1 MSGPRRPDDRWVWPA
16 VAAAT
21 LVAAIVGVI
30 VYVTSTR
37 NRSFAALGETP
48 REQLAAV
55 DVQPVAIAAV
65 EQEWVAD
72 GFEPQYLVAP
82 VGPQP
87 CPAAVDLA
95 PPNEQAALR
104 QAFAIVQGG
113 GDSAE
118 ELAVVT
124 DAQPSNLLV
133 ALIHATALVRAERFI
148 EAERVITQAFDRT
161 TTDETIIAAARVRGS
176 KVDLDDY
183 GFSTVIHLHHALGYA
198 RLQSA
203 ADPPWKSLKNV
214 IGSVEQLSRQRLLG
228 GATRGG
234 GAASR
239 LPIAAP
245 GCPPGGDSLSSYDL
259 FNNLIVGYIRAR
271 GKYSDTDRNRQREFF
286 REPRTYP
293 RPLRLLLLAQHPREK
308 ASDWKNEAELWAL
321 SNAERVVD
329 IRHPDDARLAFNII
343 QLIDWWSAP
352 ERCPNDV
359 CTEELRTQL
368 RAERDLL
375 LERAL
380 RRRNVTEE
388 QRAVFAAG
396 AVRMLAQSSLDRAK
410 LESDLQQLRGWLPA
424 QKAATL
430 DDLMASGRAR
440 MAMAKWLVDPAED
453 AEEPYGKLGRR
464 AERWREAA
472 VRDFAAA
479 AATWAGARPPTERRQ
494 VLVAIRQLLGSGDAP
509 PVVTALEQQFSS
521 TQRLRI
527 RMTGWKAWWA
537 LVAFAAALALWLV
550 LMWIIAQVREAL
562 SLRESFYNVELEHLR
577 GRPRDPGGR

>member
-1 MSGPRRPDDRWVWPA
+1 MSGPRRPDERWVWPA

-21 LVAAIVGVI
+21 LLAIAAGAI

-55 DVQPVAIAAV
+55 DVPPVAIAEV
-65 EQEWVAD
+65 EREWVAD

-87 CPAAVDLA
+87 CPAAADLA
-95 PPNEQAALR
+95 APQERDALR
-104 QAFAIVQGG
+104 QAFAILQGD
-113 GDSAE
+113 GDRAE
-118 ELAVVT
+118 ELAVLT
-124 DAQPSNLLV
+124 DAQPASLLL
-133 ALIHATALVRAERFI
+133 ALMHATELVRAERFI

-161 TTDETIIAAARVRGS
+161 ATDEEIIRTAKQRGS
-176 KVDLDDY
+176 RIDLDDH

-245 GCPPGGDSLSSYDL
+245 GCPPGGESLSSYDL
-259 FNNLIVGYIRAR
+259 FNNLIVGYVRAR
-271 GKYSDTDRNRQREFF
+271 GKYTDSAGNRQREFG

-308 ASDWKNEAELWAL
+308 ANGWQNEAELWAL

-329 IRHPDDARLAFNII
+329 IRHPDDARLAFNTI
-343 QLIDWWSAP
+343 QLIDWWTAS

-380 RRRNVTEE
+380 RRRNVTEG

-396 AVRMLAQSSLDRAK
+396 AVRMLVHSNLDRTK
-410 LESDLQQLRGWLPA
+410 LEGDLQQLRGWLPA

-430 DDLMASGRAR
+430 DDLLESGRAR
-440 MAMAKWLVDPAED
+440 AAMAKWLVDPEEN
-453 AEEPYGKLGRR
+453 AEEPYAKLGRR

-472 VRDFAAA
+472 VRDFASA
-479 AATWAGARPPTERRQ
+479 AATWAASRPPAERRQ
-494 VLVAIRQLLGSGDAP
+494 VLIAIRQLLGGGDAP
-509 PVVTALEQQFSS
+509 PAVTALEQQFSAM
-521 TQRLRI
+521 QRLRI
-527 RMTGWKAWWA
+527 RLSGWKAWWA
-537 LVAFAAALALWLV
+537 LVAFALALALWLL

-562 SLRESFYNVELEHLR
+562 SLRVSFYNVELEHLR